1 MLLENSQREH
11 VIVVAA
17 SHDAS
22 KTFAQDV
29 AALIG
34 HPLHFVPTPHGR
46 LAARVVS
53 GGGSLVRMFKDVSGF
68 EVRVLGDPALAYRLE
83 ALVDAY
89 DAPIELA
96 A

>member
-22 KTFAQDV
+22 RTFVQDV
-29 AALIG
+29 ASLVG
-34 HPLHFVPTPHGR
+34 HPLHFVPTPQGR

-53 GGGSLVRMFKDVSGF
+53 GGGSLVRMFQDTTGF
-68 EVRVLGDPALAYRLE
+68 EVRVLGDPALAYQLE

-89 DAPIELA
+89 AAPIELA